1 MESVEWTRLWDQ
13 GVGSG
18 SETEKKKHL
27 SFLVPPLRTR
37 WWLGKSGSQLQG
49 EPVKARAACLG
60 SVWDKN
66 RDRALEVFSIWDLS
80 RGSVLG
86 QVQKLEAVTCLLVR
100 SPGKRSAVLPGHP
113 PEQILHTCKS
123 SQAGTQVLFSIVT
136 VPAPSSGV
144 WAVLL
149 ALSGAGNTENIF
161 SQTAMAGQDWEK
173 KIYLCWNALYAA
185 LQRDFFSI
193 LLFHILMLYSE
204 NTSVSQ

>member
-1 MESVEWTRLWDQ
+1 M
-13 GVGSG
+13 
-18 SETEKKKHL
+18 
-27 SFLVPPLRTR
+27 
-37 WWLGKSGSQLQG
+37 
-49 EPVKARAACLG
+49 
-60 SVWDKN
+60 
-66 RDRALEVFSIWDLS
+66 
-80 RGSVLG
+80 LG

-113 PEQILHTCKS
+113 AEQILHTCKS

-173 KIYLCWNALYAA
+173 KNLPLLKCSVCCFAEGFFFHSALP
-185 LQRDFFSI
+185 
-193 LLFHILMLYSE
+193 YSDAIF
-204 NTSVSQ
+204 